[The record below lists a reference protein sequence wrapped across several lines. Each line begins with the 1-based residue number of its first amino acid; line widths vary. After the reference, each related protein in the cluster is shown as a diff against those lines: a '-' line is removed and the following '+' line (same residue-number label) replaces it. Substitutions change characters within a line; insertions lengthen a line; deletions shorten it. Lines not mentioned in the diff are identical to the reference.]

1 VEDGLRMATEIT
13 FQLKALLGLGLI
25 VVLGSTAVV
34 VYKLQQV
41 IDAIRDLHQDIAVI
55 RLDNSRT
62 MAELRR
68 KQRH

>member
-1 VEDGLRMATEIT
+1 MATEIT

-68 KQRH
+68 KQRR

>member
-1 VEDGLRMATEIT
+1 MATEIT

>member
-1 VEDGLRMATEIT
+1 MDTNMFEI
-13 FQLKALLGLGLI
+13 KSLLAIGILVAI
-25 VVLGSTAVV
+25 VGTAVAV
-34 VYKLQQV
+34 HKLQQL
-41 IDAIRDLHQDIAVI
+41 IEAIRDLHQDIAVI